1 MKSLEQIKSDNALK
15 GKDILAFCKK
25 MGQSQGSYGRLYQW
39 LMDNPDALE
48 YLESKKFGDYLDFV
62 MFIEG

>member
-1 MKSLEQIKSDNALK
+1 MKSLNQIKSDNALK

-25 MGQSQGSYGRLYQW
+25 MGQSQGSYGRLHES
-39 LMDNPDALE
+39 LLDNPDSLD
-48 YLESKKFGDYLDFV
+48 YLESQKFGDYLDFV